1 MTVAS
6 LIGSNLVAIRY
17 TNREL
22 EPFWNAGARFT
33 LAAMQFFA
41 LMAWSRL
48 PFPAGRALTVAVLY
62 GALNIAAFFAFVYW
76 GLVDVKAGHGQ
87 AILSLAP
94 LMTLVLAAAHGLERL
109 DLRALVGAAVASG
122 GVAVVF
128 ADQVSADVPVVSVF
142 AIVLAAACA
151 AQAGIVMK
159 LFPPVSLVSTNA
171 VAMSVGAVSLL
182 FISFVSGEPHAIPD
196 KTSTWLAFGYLATAG
211 TVGTF
216 LLALYVLRHWTAS
229 QASYQFVLAPV
240 VAVTLAAL
248 LLDEGV
254 SPGFFAGAGLV
265 TAGVYI
271 GALSRPRQ
279 PVPVTDNAAS

>member
-1 MTVAS
+1 
-6 LIGSNLVAIRY
+6 
-17 TNREL
+17 
-22 EPFWNAGARFT
+22 
-33 LAAMQFFA
+33 MQFFA

-48 PFPAGRALTVAVLY
+48 PLPRGRALAGALLY
-62 GALNIAAFFAFVYW
+62 GALAIASGFALVYW

-94 LMTLVLAAAHGLERL
+94 LMTLLLAAVHGLERFEW
-109 DLRALVGAAVASG
+109 RALAGAAVASA

-128 ADQVSADVPVVSVF
+128 ADQVSANVPVLSML

-151 AQAGIVMK
+151 AEGGIVMK
-159 LFPPVSLVSTNA
+159 LFPPASLVSTNA

-182 FISFVSGEPHAIPD
+182 FISFVSGEPHAIPQ

-216 LLALYVLRHWTAS
+216 LLVLYVLRHWTAS
-229 QASYQFVLAPV
+229 QASYQFVLAPA
-240 VAVTLAAL
+240 VAVALAAL

-254 SPGFFAGAGLV
+254 SVGFFAGAGLV
-265 TAGVYI
+265 LAGVYI
-271 GALSRPRQ
+271 GVLSRPQ
-279 PVPVTDNAAS
+279 PPPLAGEGAPP